1 MNMQKETKMI
11 CNLAMSITKK
21 NAKSN
26 VVFVW
31 GESGSGKSAFVVHAI
46 HEARKL
52 LIAEQKSVTITRNA
66 TSEGDALVPFR

>member
-1 MNMQKETKMI
+1 
-11 CNLAMSITKK
+11 MSITKK

-26 VVFVW
+26 MVFVW

-52 LIAEQKSVTITRNA
+52 LIAKQKIVTITRNA
-66 TSEGDALVPFR
+66 TSEGDSLVPFR